1 MRDMK
6 DSGVEWIGE
15 IPAHWNLV
23 RLKSLIEARDGGAW
37 GEEAAGKDGDMICLR
52 IADFDYQ
59 RYCFKSHGELTVRH
73 YKPDVIDRLRLM
85 PGDILVEK
93 SGGGEKTPVGRAVIF
108 DKDYPALYA
117 NFMDRLRCK
126 DGINPQWVL
135 YNWAN
140 LYANNYTRPYIKQ
153 TTGIQ
158 NLDISALLSSQFIA
172 LPSVGEQEKILD
184 AVLSESKKV
193 DALIENVQ
201 AQIVKLKAYKQSVIT
216 EVVTK
221 GLDPT
226 APMKDSGVEW
236 IGEIPAH
243 WEIKRGKALFKE
255 TEARSSDGSEEL
267 LTVSQYTGITPRS
280 QKNVTMFEA
289 LSLEGYKIC
298 EIGDI
303 AANTMWLWAGAIGV
317 SEYRGVISPSYN
329 VYRQR
334 SDNFVPRYLDYLLRA
349 PMLVQEYASL
359 STGIRAS
366 RLRLYPKDFFNIMFP
381 VPPIEE
387 QQAILDTLSSKFS
400 AVDRLIAI
408 KQVKI
413 EKLEQYKSSLIYEYV
428 TGKREVV

>member
-1 MRDMK
+1 MREMK
-6 DSGVEWIGE
+6 DSGVAWIGE

-23 RLKSLIEARDGGAW
+23 RLKSLIVTRDGGAW
-37 GEEAAGKDGDMICLR
+37 GEEAAGRDGDMICLR

-73 YKPDVIDRLRLM
+73 FKPDVIERLRLM

-93 SGGGEKTPVGRAVIF
+93 SGGGEKTPVGRAVLF
-108 DKDYPALYA
+108 DKDYSALYS

-126 DGINPQWVL
+126 EGINPQWLL
-135 YNWAN
+135 YNWAT

-158 NLDISALLSSQFIA
+158 NLDISGLLSSQFIA
-172 LPSVGEQEKILD
+172 LPSENEQEK
-184 AVLSESKKV
+184 VLSVVLNESKKV
-193 DALIENVQ
+193 DALIVNVQ
-201 AQIVKLKAYKQSVIT
+201 SQIEKLKAYKQSLIT

-226 APMKDSGVEW
+226 VPMKDSGVEW
-236 IGEIPAH
+236 IGEIPEH

-255 TEARSSDGSEEL
+255 TEVRSADGSEEL

-334 SDNFVPRYLDYLLRA
+334 SHNFVSQYLDHLLRA

-366 RLRLYPKDFFNIMFP
+366 RLRLYPKDFLNIRFP

-387 QQAILDTLSSKFS
+387 QQVILDALGSKFS
-400 AVDRLIAI
+400 AVDRLIAT
-408 KQVKI
+408 KQAKI
-413 EKLEQYKSSLIYEYV
+413 EKLEQYKRSLIYEYV